1 MSSNILY
8 HNPRWGKSRGAVA
21 LLKDNGIK
29 YTLVEYLK
37 DPPSVKEIMSLSKK
51 LGLAPGEFVRRSEKE
66 FIENNLE
73 SIMHDHKKMAS
84 FISKFPKILE
94 RPIFISNDKAI
105 IARPP
110 ENILK
115 LI

>member
-1 MSSNILY
+1 MSLLNENNINY
-8 HNPRWGKSRGAVA
+8 
-21 LLKDNGIK
+21 D
-29 YTLVEYLK
+29 LVEYLK

-51 LGLAPGEFVRRSEKE
+51 LGLAPREFVRKSEKE

-73 SIMHDHKKMAS
+73 SIMHDHKKWLPPFLNS
-84 FISKFPKILE
+84 PKFWNVRYLLKMI
-94 RPIFISNDKAI
+94 KAI
-105 IARPP
+105 IGRPP